1 MTAVN
6 ECLILAAG
14 NGSRIAS
21 VSGGVPKPLVRL
33 RGIPLLEHVIT
44 SCLEA
49 GITRFVIVV
58 GYRADQIRHWF
69 AERALSGIY
78 VTLIE
83 NSEYHKANGVSALA
97 AKTELHNPFL
107 LLMSDHIFEPKT
119 AKALAQQPLAD
130 DEVILAVDHNVDRV
144 FDLDDATKVKCEADH
159 IVDIGK
165 DLARYDAL
173 DTGMF
178 LCSPALF
185 HRLES
190 AKRDGN
196 CSLSDGMRQL
206 AREQK
211 LRAFDIGDA
220 HWQDVDSPE
229 ALAHAESI
237 FDVDFPENPLAES
250 WSMLRIPSK
259 AQLPVRLIAIAMSA
273 GFFLYLIWRS
283 GPSKLWKSL
292 SELGWGII
300 LVIALAGVSHLAR
313 TWGWRLTLG
322 DDQHKI
328 SFSRLVGLRLGAEA
342 AGQLGILGQTLGDSV
357 RVSRM
362 SAEIPVASG
371 LASVTFD
378 RGLYV
383 VTATV

>member
-1 MTAVN
+1 MTMVN

-21 VSGGVPKPLVRL
+21 VAAGVPKPLVPL
-33 RGIPLLEHVIT
+33 RGIPLLEHVMM
-44 SCLEA
+44 SCQEA

-58 GYRADQIRHWF
+58 GYRADLIRRWF
-69 AERALSGIY
+69 AERPLDGIS

-83 NSEYHKANGVSALA
+83 NPDYHKANGVSALA
-97 AKTELHNPFL
+97 AKDELHNPFL

-119 AKALAQQPLAD
+119 ARALVQQPLVD
-130 DEVILAVDHNVDRV
+130 DEVILAVDHNVDGV
-144 FDLDDATKVKCEADH
+144 FDLDDATKVKCETDH

-229 ALAHAESI
+229 ALAHAENV
-237 FDVDFPENPLAES
+237 FDLNFCENPFVES
-250 WSMLRIPSK
+250 FVD
-259 AQLPVRLIAIAMSA
+259 A
-273 GFFLYLIWRS
+273 
-283 GPSKLWKSL
+283 
-292 SELGWGII
+292 
-300 LVIALAGVSHLAR
+300 
-313 TWGWRLTLG
+313 
-322 DDQHKI
+322 
-328 SFSRLVGLRLGAEA
+328 
-342 AGQLGILGQTLGDSV
+342 
-357 RVSRM
+357 
-362 SAEIPVASG
+362 
-371 LASVTFD
+371 
-378 RGLYV
+378 
-383 VTATV
+383 

>member
-1 MTAVN
+1 MATVN

-21 VSGGVPKPLVRL
+21 VAAGVPKPLVPL
-33 RGIPLLEHVIT
+33 RGIPLLEHVMM
-44 SCLEA
+44 SCQEA

-58 GYRADQIRHWF
+58 GYRADLIRRWF
-69 AERALSGIY
+69 AERPLDGIS

-83 NSEYHKANGVSALA
+83 NPDYHKANGVSALA
-97 AKTELHNPFL
+97 AKDELHNPFL

-119 AKALAQQPLAD
+119 ARALVQQPLVD
-130 DEVILAVDHNVDRV
+130 DEVILAVDHNVDDV
-144 FDLDDATKVKCEADH
+144 FDLDDATKVKCETDH

-229 ALAHAESI
+229 ALAHAENV
-237 FDVDFPENPLAES
+237 FDLNFCENPFVES
-250 WSMLRIPSK
+250 FVD
-259 AQLPVRLIAIAMSA
+259 A
-273 GFFLYLIWRS
+273 
-283 GPSKLWKSL
+283 
-292 SELGWGII
+292 
-300 LVIALAGVSHLAR
+300 
-313 TWGWRLTLG
+313 
-322 DDQHKI
+322 
-328 SFSRLVGLRLGAEA
+328 
-342 AGQLGILGQTLGDSV
+342 
-357 RVSRM
+357 
-362 SAEIPVASG
+362 
-371 LASVTFD
+371 
-378 RGLYV
+378 
-383 VTATV
+383 

>member
-1 MTAVN
+1 MTSVN

-33 RGIPLLEHVIT
+33 RGIPLLEHVMT
-44 SCLEA
+44 SCQEA

-58 GYRADQIRHWF
+58 GYRADLIRHWF
-69 AERALSGIY
+69 AERPLDGIS

-83 NSEYHKANGVSALA
+83 NPDYRKANGVSALA
-97 AKTELHNPFL
+97 AKDEFHNPFL

-119 AKALAQQPLAD
+119 AQALLRRTIFG
-130 DEVILAVDHNVDRV
+130 DEVILAVDHNVGRV
-144 FDLDDATKVKCEADH
+144 FDLDDATKVKCEGDH

-185 HRLES
+185 QRLES
-190 AKRDGN
+190 AREDGN

-237 FDVDFPENPLAES
+237 FDADFVENPFAES
-250 WSMLRIPSK
+250 
-259 AQLPVRLIAIAMSA
+259 
-273 GFFLYLIWRS
+273 
-283 GPSKLWKSL
+283 
-292 SELGWGII
+292 
-300 LVIALAGVSHLAR
+300 LVDA
-313 TWGWRLTLG
+313 
-322 DDQHKI
+322 
-328 SFSRLVGLRLGAEA
+328 
-342 AGQLGILGQTLGDSV
+342 
-357 RVSRM
+357 
-362 SAEIPVASG
+362 
-371 LASVTFD
+371 
-378 RGLYV
+378 
-383 VTATV
+383 

>member
-1 MTAVN
+1 MTTVN

-21 VSGGVPKPLVRL
+21 VAAGVPKPLVPL
-33 RGIPLLEHVIT
+33 RGIPLLEHVMM
-44 SCLEA
+44 SCQEA

-58 GYRADQIRHWF
+58 GYRADLIRRWF
-69 AERALSGIY
+69 AERPLDGIS

-83 NSEYHKANGVSALA
+83 NPDYHKANGVSALA
-97 AKTELHNPFL
+97 AKDELHNPFL

-119 AKALAQQPLAD
+119 ARALVQQPLVE
-130 DEVILAVDHNVDRV
+130 DEVILAVDHNVDDV
-144 FDLDDATKVKCEADH
+144 FDLDDATKVKCETDH

-229 ALAHAESI
+229 ALAHAENV
-237 FDVDFPENPLAES
+237 FDLNFCENPFVES
-250 WSMLRIPSK
+250 FVD
-259 AQLPVRLIAIAMSA
+259 A
-273 GFFLYLIWRS
+273 
-283 GPSKLWKSL
+283 
-292 SELGWGII
+292 
-300 LVIALAGVSHLAR
+300 
-313 TWGWRLTLG
+313 
-322 DDQHKI
+322 
-328 SFSRLVGLRLGAEA
+328 
-342 AGQLGILGQTLGDSV
+342 
-357 RVSRM
+357 
-362 SAEIPVASG
+362 
-371 LASVTFD
+371 
-378 RGLYV
+378 
-383 VTATV
+383 

>member
-1 MTAVN
+1 MTTVN

-33 RGIPLLEHVIT
+33 RGIPLLEHVMA
-44 SCLEA
+44 SCQEA
-49 GITRFVIVV
+49 GIKRFVVVV
-58 GYRADQIRHWF
+58 GYRADLIRRWF
-69 AERALSGIY
+69 AERPLDGIS

-83 NSEYHKANGVSALA
+83 NPDYHKANGVSALT
-97 AKTELHNPFL
+97 AKDELHNPFL

-119 AKALAQQPLAD
+119 ARALAQQPLVD
-130 DEVILAVDHNVDRV
+130 DEVILAVDHNVDGV
-144 FDLDDATKVKCEADH
+144 FDLDDATKVKCETDH

-229 ALAHAESI
+229 ALAHAESV
-237 FDVDFPENPLAES
+237 FDLDFRENPFAES
-250 WSMLRIPSK
+250 FVN
-259 AQLPVRLIAIAMSA
+259 A
-273 GFFLYLIWRS
+273 
-283 GPSKLWKSL
+283 
-292 SELGWGII
+292 
-300 LVIALAGVSHLAR
+300 
-313 TWGWRLTLG
+313 
-322 DDQHKI
+322 
-328 SFSRLVGLRLGAEA
+328 
-342 AGQLGILGQTLGDSV
+342 
-357 RVSRM
+357 
-362 SAEIPVASG
+362 
-371 LASVTFD
+371 
-378 RGLYV
+378 
-383 VTATV
+383 